1 MVVGYQTMVDAKV
14 IGDAT
19 RSKGLRGRLQL
30 PVSEAV
36 SEAVS
41 ASGVVMMVGN
51 LAVQVQSSDLTMVS
65 WWGSQTSHAGMP
77 PILLFLCKIGAVSMI
92 GTAVS
97 ISKHLT
103 IRKASQQRHQGDWV
117 AC

>member
-51 LAVQVQSSDLTMVS
+51 LADPSFDVQSQSDQLSRRQFMA
-65 WWGSQTSHAGMP
+65 AGEQ
-77 PILLFLCKIGAVSMI
+77 V
-92 GTAVS
+92 
-97 ISKHLT
+97 
-103 IRKASQQRHQGDWV
+103 
-117 AC
+117 